1 MYSFS
6 WLWLFIGAIIAV
18 VGAMILKYY
27 DKVADAMGSGVAYY
41 QRWKI
46 VGLVTF
52 AAGVLIALNL
62 HTLVI
67 EFVGRLIFGGVVGN

>member
-6 WLWLFIGAIIAV
+6 LLWFFIGIIVSVA
-18 VGAMILKYY
+18 GALILKYY
-27 DKVADAMGSGVAYY
+27 DKVSEAMGSGVAYY

-52 AAGVLIALNL
+52 VAGIFIAFNI

-67 EFVGRLIFGGVVGN
+67 EFVARLIFGGAIG

>member
-1 MYSFS
+1 MYEFS
-6 WLWLFIGAIIAV
+6 WLWFFIGIVIAIA
-18 VGAMILKYY
+18 GALILKYY

-52 AAGVLIALNL
+52 AAGIFISLNL
-62 HTLVI
+62 HTLII
-67 EFVGRLIFGGVVGN
+67 EFVARLIFGSALDN